1 MMSTSALNAGV
12 PSSPQ
17 AAANVAKPKPAWV
30 TVLGR
35 AAARKLDEAAL
46 SQYAIPGIVLMENA
60 AREIASHALHMLRVP
75 TASAA
80 TSGSTPSAGPGLAIG
95 SPQVQSVLIFCGPGN
110 NGGDGLAVARHLS
123 NAGVRVS
130 ILLSTHINRL
140 KGESA
145 VNCAIVQKMKLPMS
159 VVTGEEVSGPLEGA
173 MAACVQKPALVI
185 DALLG
190 TGAEGTVKGAMAQ
203 LIQEVN
209 KLHGQG
215 VPVLSVDIP
224 SGLDADTGAPL
235 PSSPAVAADLTVTMA
250 GIKVGF
256 MDPSARTY
264 TGRVVIGDIGIPVE
278 LLAKLGERM
287 VMPAHLVGPVVG
299 GASAAA

>member
-1 MMSTSALNAGV
+1 MTTTPPTTAPATAPASAPAPLASV
-12 PSSPQ
+12 K
-17 AAANVAKPKPAWV
+17 AKPAWV

-46 SQYAIPGIVLMENA
+46 SQYAIPGVVLMENA
-60 AREIASHALHMLRVP
+60 AREIAAHALSMLRP
-75 TASAA
+75 GTTGGTNTAASGQ
-80 TSGSTPSAGPGLAIG
+80 SGSEKTQA
-95 SPQVQSVLIFCGPGN
+95 VLLFCGPGN
-110 NGGDGLAVARHLS
+110 NGGDGLAVARHLA

-173 MAACVQKPALVI
+173 MASCVQKPALVI

-203 LIQEVN
+203 MIQEVN
-209 KLHGQG
+209 KLRTQG

-235 PSSPAVAADLTVTMA
+235 PGSPAVCADLTVTMA

-256 MDPSARTY
+256 MDPAARAY
-264 TGRVVIGDIGIPVE
+264 TGRVVIGDIGVPTE
-278 LLAKLGERM
+278 LLGKLGERM
-287 VMPAHLVGPVVG
+287 VMPAHLIGPVPG
-299 GASAAA
+299 GAAIAA